1 MAGAEAA
8 PIEIFIG
15 NTNPHAT
22 PDIIKEVLVKY
33 AGNLPD
39 KPALNVIEVK
49 CLNNLDIDPNP
60 AQGAG
65 RSQLL
70 MLKKT

>member
-33 AGNLPD
+33 AENLPD
-39 KPALNVIEVK
+39 KPALNVFE
-49 CLNNLDIDPNP
+49 
-60 AQGAG
+60 
-65 RSQLL
+65 
-70 MLKKT
+70 